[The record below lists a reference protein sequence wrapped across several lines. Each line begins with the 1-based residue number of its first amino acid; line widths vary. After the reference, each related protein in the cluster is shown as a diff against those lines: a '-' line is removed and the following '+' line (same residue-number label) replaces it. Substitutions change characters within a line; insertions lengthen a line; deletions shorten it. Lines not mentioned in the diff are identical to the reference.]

1 MRAAHDFKIYLKLVV
16 RENRLRF
23 RLLAAQEAAHA
34 LDLIV
39 GLEAIAEQLLL
50 DLDSLLNGQAD
61 TIVDSLLAVAH
72 GNGRILG
79 DLAGQLEG
87 CLLYTSRCV

>member
-16 RENRLRF
+16 RENRLRL

-61 TIVDSLLAVAH
+61 AIVDSLLAVAH
-72 GNGRILG
+72 GDGGILG
-79 DLAGQLEG
+79 DLAGQLEAAG
-87 CLLYTSRCV
+87 SSSSCV

>member
-16 RENRLRF
+16 RENRLRL

-39 GLEAIAEQLLL
+39 GLEAIAEQLLFNL
-50 DLDSLLNGQAD
+50 DRLLDGQAD
-61 TIVDSLLAVAH
+61 AIVDGLLAVAAM
-72 GNGRILG
+72 GAFLAILPAS
-79 DLAGQLEG
+79 LRAAG
-87 CLLYTSRCV
+87 SSSSCV